1 MNMLTFYL
9 AIILFN
15 FVFEAQN
22 YSFYSI
28 PQNVFRI
35 ILDNKFVLG
44 SVPSAKAQKKPKNSL
59 VNSEKTYTFAPRK
72 FHDSLDSPAVMLA
85 TLFKLTLIIIYR
97 RDDESVNS

>member
-9 AIILFN
+9 AFILFN

-44 SVPSAKAQKKPKNSL
+44 SVPSAKQGAVPSAKAQKKSPKIL
-59 VNSEKTYTFAPRK
+59 WLYQKKHIPLHPEKFMI
-72 FHDSLDSPAVMLA
+72 V
-85 TLFKLTLIIIYR
+85 
-97 RDDESVNS
+97 

>member
-9 AIILFN
+9 AIILFD

-44 SVPSAKAQKKPKNSL
+44 SVPSAKQGAVPSAKAQKKAPNFFGYIRKNIYLCTPKNS
-59 VNSEKTYTFAPRK
+59 
-72 FHDSLDSPAVMLA
+72 
-85 TLFKLTLIIIYR
+85 
-97 RDDESVNS
+97 

>member
-9 AIILFN
+9 AIILFD

-44 SVPSAKAQKKPKNSL
+44 SVPSAKQGAVPSTKILEKPKKSL
-59 VNSEKTYTFAPRK
+59 VNSEKTYTFAP
-72 FHDSLDSPAVMLA
+72 
-85 TLFKLTLIIIYR
+85 
-97 RDDESVNS
+97 ENS

>member
-9 AIILFN
+9 AIILFD

-44 SVPSAKAQKKPKNSL
+44 SVPSAKAQKKVPKFFG
-59 VNSEKTYTFAPRK
+59 YIRK
-72 FHDSLDSPAVMLA
+72 N
-85 TLFKLTLIIIYR
+85 IYLCTPKI
-97 RDDESVNS
+97 S

>member
-9 AIILFN
+9 AIILFD

-44 SVPSAKAQKKPKNSL
+44 SVPSA
-59 VNSEKTYTFAPRK
+59 
-72 FHDSLDSPAVMLA
+72 
-85 TLFKLTLIIIYR
+85 TLIIIYR
-97 RDDESVNS
+97 RDDRSISQ

>member
-44 SVPSAKAQKKPKNSL
+44 SVPSAKQGAVPSAKAQKKPNK
-59 VNSEKTYTFAPRK
+59 
-72 FHDSLDSPAVMLA
+72 SPA
-85 TLFKLTLIIIYR
+85 KSPPKSPPKPSR
-97 RDDESVNS
+97 REGCLDT